1 MTLWHVLNLSEQ
13 LLGSYILYTLK
24 KVIVQ
29 KAALA
34 CHGVI
39 IILFVDV
46 IAYLCKQLQ

>member
-13 LLGSYILYTLK
+13 LIGSYIYTLK
-24 KVIVQ
+24 KLIVQ

-46 IAYLCKQLQ
+46 IAYLHV